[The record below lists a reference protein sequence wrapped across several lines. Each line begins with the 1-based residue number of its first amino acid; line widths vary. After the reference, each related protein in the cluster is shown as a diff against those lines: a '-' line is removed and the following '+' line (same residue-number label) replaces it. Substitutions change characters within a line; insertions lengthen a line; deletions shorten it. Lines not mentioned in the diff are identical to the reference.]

1 MVKFEYRIHHLNSSL
16 SLFYH
21 IQKDVIPA
29 DSIKTVVSGVLKGM
43 GTAHLVTAGLV
54 VVANILERFE
64 EIDANKAECLRL
76 LREMIFL
83 AKLVKQFKERRQL
96 KEGMHDII
104 KEATERI
111 VEGSIMCCCQIDSS
125 KFSK

>member
-1 MVKFEYRIHHLNSSL
+1 M
-16 SLFYH
+16 
-21 IQKDVIPA
+21 IPG
-29 DSIKTVVSGVLKGM
+29 DSIKTAVSGVLQGM